1 MKKLLVVVDFQ
12 NDFVDGALG
21 FPKASL
27 LEEIISEK
35 ISDYRK
41 NNHEVVFTFDTHAEN
56 YLETLEGK
64 NLPVVHC
71 VKDSDGW
78 QLYGKVKDA
87 MSEADKTFIKY
98 TFGSDKLFD
107 YLRENDFDEIELV
120 GLVSNICVLSNAVLA
135 KAAKPEANIIVD
147 SKATA
152 SFDEDLN
159 AKTFDIL
166 RGIQVTVL

>member
-12 NDFVDGALG
+12 NDFVDGTLG

-71 VKDSDGW
+71 IKDSDGW

-87 MSEADKTFIKY
+87 MSETDKTFIKY